1 MIKPGLIEENRK
13 LIVYMDLNVQYQSTL
28 DYLYRYVDYSLTR
41 SGKYD
46 PHVFNLDRIN
56 RLLELLGNP
65 HKKYRIIHVAG
76 TKGKG
81 SVSAMMESA
90 LRVAGYRTGFYTS
103 PHLVEFT
110 ERIKVNGV
118 DISKDELVD
127 LVEETKPLIESVER
141 ITTFEITTALSFLF
155 FAKKNVDVAV
165 IEVGLGG
172 RLDATNVVQPLVS
185 VITSLSM
192 DHMAVLGN
200 TLEKIAYEKAGIIK
214 PGRPVVVSPQKSE
227 ALDEVERVAKER
239 GSRLTLVGRD
249 YRFAP
254 WQHSLDGQTMLIWR
268 AEEQGQMDAFLQ
280 EEGLQGWEPLEVF
293 LPLLGQHQ
301 VQNAATAYAALQVAQ
316 QEGLV
321 LTQADIL
328 KGFAFVQWP
337 GRFEILHRSPALII
351 DSAHNRDSALKLR
364 LAIDDYLPGKD
375 VVLLFGAS
383 DDKDVEGMFI
393 ELMPRVCQVIASES
407 LHPRAMEAEK
417 IVNLAHQFGRPAVVV
432 KPIENAL
439 KYALQQAGPD
449 TAVIVAGSMFVAAA
463 VRELWFANQEE
474 KRELKG

>member
-1 MIKPGLIEENRK
+1 
-13 LIVYMDLNVQYQSTL
+13 MDLNVNYQSTL
-28 DYLYRYVDYSLTR
+28 DYLYRYVDYSMNR
-41 SGKYD
+41 SAVYD
-46 PHVFNLDRIN
+46 PHVFNLERITQ
-56 RLLELLGNP
+56 LLELLGNP
-65 HKKYRIIHVAG
+65 HKKYRVIHVAG

-81 SVSAMMESA
+81 SVSAMMASA
-90 LRVAGYRTGFYTS
+90 LEVAGYRTGFYTS

-118 DISKDELVD
+118 DISKDELVS

-192 DHMAVLGN
+192 DHMAILGN

-214 PGRPVVVSPQKSE
+214 PGRPVVVSPQKPE
-227 ALDEVERVAKER
+227 ALEEVTKIAQER
-239 GSRLTLVGRD
+239 GSKLTLVGRD

-268 AEEQGQMDAFLQ
+268 ADDQLKMDAFL
-280 EEGLQGWEPLEVF
+280 EEDSIQGWEPLEVF

-316 QEGLV
+316 EEGLV
-321 LTQADIL
+321 LTQADIV
-328 KGFAFVQWP
+328 KGFAYVQWP
-337 GRFEILHRSPALII
+337 GRFEILHRNPPLII

-383 DDKDVEGMFI
+383 EDKDVEGMFI
-393 ELMPRVCQVIASES
+393 ELMPRVCQVVASES

-417 IVNLAHQFGRPAVVV
+417 IVKLAHQFGRSAVVV
-432 KPIENAL
+432 KPIENAIE
-439 KYALQQAGPD
+439 YAIQQAGQD
-449 TAVIVAGSMFVAAA
+449 AAVIVAGSMFVAAA
-463 VRELWFANQEE
+463 VRELWFANHEE
-474 KRELKG
+474 NKGIQGLNA